1 MCCCW
6 TDITDVALSCVVL
19 LYYKAHYF
27 RLSRAI
33 VSCSNSYWADYS
45 IIHIHKIQLQVNVE
59 LKYYDHDIIINADIN
74 RAIQQRNRAKLL
86 DEYNGMIYVNYTYS
100 PNSKIQIS
108 SACLINIIQDRNWLN
123 IDKWWQL
130 HNKILYKYRSWSV

>member
-1 MCCCW
+1 M
-6 TDITDVALSCVVL
+6 
-19 LYYKAHYF
+19 
-27 RLSRAI
+27 
-33 VSCSNSYWADYS
+33 
-45 IIHIHKIQLQVNVE
+45 HKIQLQVNVE

-108 SACLINIIQDRNWLN
+108 SACLINIIQDRN
-123 IDKWWQL
+123 
-130 HNKILYKYRSWSV
+130 